1 MELVPPFLGFLG
13 VVIVALISAW
23 ATLTIG
29 KRNARNQQ
37 QTTQFSQSF
46 ELQKYIDERIDK
58 AVADKTQ
65 HLEGQLNTFK
75 KILRNVW
82 SDFDTIRD
90 WGSRFLT
97 QVRKDWNTTPH
108 PPEVEQKIL
117 DLLTADDTFDSTLT
131 REEARD
137 FLNESDHSR

>member
-1 MELVPPFLGFLG
+1 MELAAPLLGFLG
-13 VVIVALISAW
+13 VVVVAAISAF

-29 KRNARNQQ
+29 KRNAQHQRETN
-37 QTTQFSQSF
+37 QFSQSF

-58 AVADKTQ
+58 AVEAKTQ
-65 HLEGQLNTFK
+65 HLEKQLSTFK

-82 SDFDTIRD
+82 NDFDTLRD
-90 WGSRFLT
+90 WGIAFLA
-97 QVRKDWNTTPH
+97 QVRTQWGQTST

-117 DLLTADDTFDSTLT
+117 DLLHADDTFDSTLT

-137 FLNESDHSR
+137 FLNDERASR